1 MRTSRPRSAGYRIF
15 CLTIAA
21 AAGFGLGSPLLAED
35 WRQFRG
41 PNASGVA
48 AGNYPLPVEF
58 SQTSK
63 VSWSVKLGDGIASP
77 IIAGGRVFITAMSGE
92 QKFGVFCYEA
102 ATGKPLWQREFD
114 TGKLPRITPPNSP
127 ASSTPATD
135 GNRVYV
141 YFSTLGLLAL
151 DVAEGKTVWQRPL
164 PAPAYLMD
172 WGAASS
178 PIVFRDM
185 VIFNQ
190 DDDLSSMLFAI
201 DSTTGEERWRTERPE
216 MLAGY
221 SIPVICEANGQTDI
235 VVAGTG
241 KLKGYDPETGKERWT
256 CNTLL
261 RTTMTSPVVRDGIIY
276 IANQS
281 YGDENR
287 TLKFALLEWL
297 DTNQDGKL
305 ARVELP
311 KEFWKR
317 FDVSDKDHN
326 GVIEED
332 ELDTA
337 FQSSENQVG
346 GGASIQAVRGGGK
359 GNVTATHLIWNN
371 QYKLKI
377 PASNLVSP
385 LVVGDQMFVV
395 KKGGLSSSFDTATGK
410 ANWQL
415 ARIKN
420 IGDYF
425 ASPVAADG
433 KIYVAG
439 ENGFIVVLSQGPTLN
454 VLAKNDMG
462 ETCIATPAIAD
473 GRIFIRSRQTLFCVS
488 EEAK

>member
-1 MRTSRPRSAGYRIF
+1 MLRISLPAPRWKNLLVTVAV
-15 CLTIAA
+15 
-21 AAGFGLGSPLLAED
+21 LGSRLVEPLPAED

-48 AGNYPLPVEF
+48 PGSYSLPVEF
-58 SQTSK
+58 SQTDK
-63 VSWSVKLGDGIASP
+63 VKWSVKLGDGIASP
-77 IIAGGRVFITAMSGE
+77 IIASGRVFTTAMVNE
-92 QKFGVFCYEA
+92 QKFGVYCYEA
-102 ATGKPLWQREFD
+102 GTGKPLWQREFD
-114 TGKLPRITPPNSP
+114 TGKLPRITPPNSY

-151 DVAEGKTVWQRPL
+151 NVADGKTAWERPV
-164 PAPAYLMD
+164 PQPAYLMD

-178 PIVFRDM
+178 PIVYRDL

-190 DDDLSSMLFAI
+190 DDDLSSTLFAF
-201 DSTTGEERWRTERPE
+201 DSATGTERWHTERPE

-221 SIPVICEANGQTDI
+221 SIPVICEAQGQTDI

-261 RTTMTSPVVRDGIIY
+261 RTTMTSPVVKDGVIY

-305 ARVELP
+305 ARAELP

-317 FDVSDKDHN
+317 FDASDKDKN
-326 GVIEED
+326 GAIEGD

-346 GGASIQAVRGGGK
+346 GGAGIQAVRGGGK
-359 GNVTATHLIWNN
+359 GNVTATHVIWHN

-385 LVVGDQMFVV
+385 LVAGDQLFVV
-395 KKGGLSSSFDTATGK
+395 KKGGLSSSFDIATGK
-410 ANWQL
+410 ASWEL

-425 ASPVAADG
+425 ASPVAGDG

-439 ENGFIVVLSQGPTLN
+439 ENGFIVVLSQGPQLN

-462 ETCIATPAIAD
+462 ETCIASPAIAN
-473 GRIFIRSRQTLFCVS
+473 GRIFIRSRETLYCVS